1 MNEYIIRDFLN
12 NNITGYSAEHN
23 GEWYFSLDNYYDSK
37 VALVK
42 TSMGQEV
49 IHLRDEDDIIYALKN
64 CFQEKLKYVFGSL
77 KDVKTVKGDKAF
89 QKMMSFIQEKELNY
103 VEFSSS
109 VETWPKAFKKIN
121 QIINWCYFY
130 KN

>member
-1 MNEYIIRDFLN
+1 MIVKRNLMNEYIIRDFLN

-49 IHLRDEDDIIYALKN
+49 IHLRDEDDIIYAANRIQETLIDLPHILE
-64 CFQEKLKYVFGSL
+64 QEKSIDEYCSNNPWTYSG
-77 KDVKTVKGDKAF
+77 T
-89 QKMMSFIQEKELNY
+89 
-103 VEFSSS
+103 
-109 VETWPKAFKKIN
+109 
-121 QIINWCYFY
+121 
-130 KN
+130 